1 MNWLSQNYEW
11 IFSGIGVLVLGFIVQ
26 QWLSRKNSKTE
37 IKIATNVKGSALANS
52 PVATDQNNTQTVASQ
67 TFNAETIPIGHADV
81 PTPAPVQ
88 PPAMIQRPLP
98 NITLTSARPVR
109 IAQIAQGV
117 WSETHRTHD
126 ALIAQFT
133 NEARAG
139 GQNVGGLVK
148 ALVVYRDTD
157 KVLRSGTG
165 CWLDEPA
172 DMTEFRVDETHS
184 LMVGWMFGGQ
194 FRTVAKRRV
203 RVDISKDAIQTDM
216 YDLPN
221 FQAGTVSV
229 RLTHASTG
237 DFLYEGQ
244 FRVSV
249 NPFTII
255 SQ

>member
-1 MNWLSQNYEW
+1 VNWLSQNYQW
-11 IFSGIGVLVLGFIVQ
+11 IFSGIGVLVLGFVVQ
-26 QWLSRKNSKTE
+26 QWLSRKDSKTE
-37 IKIATNVKGSALANS
+37 IKTTTNFKDSALANS
-52 PVATDQNNTQTVASQ
+52 PVATGQNNTQTLATQ
-67 TFNAETIPIGHADV
+67 TFNAETIHIGHPAV
-81 PTPAPVQ
+81 PAPAPVQ
-88 PPAMIQRPLP
+88 PPATIQRLLP

-109 IAQIAQGV
+109 ITQISQGV
-117 WSETHRTHD
+117 WSETYRTHD
-126 ALIAQFT
+126 ALIVQFT

-148 ALVVYRDTD
+148 ALVVYRDAD

-165 CWLDEPA
+165 CWLDEHA
-172 DMTEFRVDETHS
+172 DMTEFRVDESHS

-203 RVDISKDAIQTDM
+203 RVDTDKDAIQTDM

-221 FQAGTVSV
+221 FQIGTVSV
-229 RLTHASTG
+229 RLTHAKTG

-249 NPFTII
+249 NPLTIV